1 MKTILL
7 FVSSILLIC
16 CASSKKMNQN
26 KKNNTEKGTPT
37 EIKTALLGDIN
48 QSSFP
53 TTIYNAKLKDNV
65 LRLSIGYIGGCAKHN
80 FELVGSEMIS
90 KSLPPIRSI
99 KLIHTTIDEESCKRE
114 MFDTLYFDLSNLAY
128 QKTNGSVI
136 KLNIEGCKE
145 QIVYTFK

>member
-1 MKTILL
+1 MK
-7 FVSSILLIC
+7 SILFFTASIILFC
-16 CASSKKMNQN
+16 CSSSKKMNQN
-26 KKNNTEKGTPT
+26 KVNKSKNVTQSV
-37 EIKTALLGDIN
+37 IKNAILGDIN
-48 QSSFP
+48 QSSFL
-53 TTIYNAKLKDNV
+53 TTIHDVSLNDNV
-65 LRLSIGYIGGCAKHN
+65 LRLSIGYTGGCAKHN

-99 KLIHTTIDEESCKRE
+99 KLIHTTIDDESCKRA

-136 KLNIEGCKE
+136 KLNLEGLKE

>member
-1 MKTILL
+1 MKFILL
-7 FVSSILLIC
+7 ITSSILIFSC
-16 CASSKKMNQN
+16 VCSKKVNQN
-26 KKNNTEKGTPT
+26 KEQKSKNVAKS
-37 EIKTALLGDIN
+37 EIKNAILGDIN

-53 TTIYNAKLKDNV
+53 TTIYEASLNDNI
-65 LRLSIGYIGGCAKHN
+65 LRLSIGYTGGCANHN

-99 KLIHTTIDEESCKRE
+99 KLIHTTIDEESCKRS

-136 KLNIEGCKE
+136 KLNLEGFKE

>member
-7 FVSSILLIC
+7 FTTSLVLFC
-16 CASSKKMNQN
+16 CATSKKIN
-26 KKNNTEKGTPT
+26 KNKENTSKNVTKS
-37 EIKTALLGDIN
+37 EIKNAILGDLN

-53 TTIYNAKLKDNV
+53 TTIHDASLNDNI
-65 LRLSIGYIGGCAKHN
+65 LRLSIGYTGGCAKHN

-99 KLIHTTIDEESCKRE
+99 KLIHTTIDEESCKRA

-136 KLNIEGCKE
+136 KLNLEGYKE